1 MGKNWKSD
9 KAKIGYFQIL
19 KDKRKIDVLQGEQEA
34 LLADIECSAMRNHT
48 NAAVAIQQR
57 IAEKFI
63 GVTRKISTNNVVG
76 KDQAEKAVLERPRT
90 PEDKI
95 RTAPLKYKPSISS
108 IDTQNFSQ
116 ELEDLKF
123 LNFFQDNV
131 NKEKKEEVQDNVN
144 KKKGKISDES
154 RMEIENAYMKMK
166 KDAMWKLSSGK
177 FVEEELYN
185 LGKKLE
191 FEHSVHSFII
201 DTEDEII
208 KQHFRE
214 YELEE
219 IDNEHVPKAPDLSQD
234 VIDYL
239 NKFINVTSAN
249 EVRSI
254 IGEQDDRLNAN
265 YDSSKHH
272 DLDYIRFV
280 LYTMTRE
287 IENGGLKQPN
297 LESWYNCHVWS
308 AIVDHGFGD
317 IKGLSVVRGESACVA
332 TATRKNSKRITT
344 QRRQMGRRGDWILRM
359 SGNGDHDE
367 YGMGEVG
374 KKWEDEFGTKF
385 LREKSLKQPKA
396 LKDMLVKLIRKVNW
410 DKELR
415 SLI

>member
-1 MGKNWKSD
+1 M
-9 KAKIGYFQIL
+9 Q
-19 KDKRKIDVLQGEQEA
+19 
-34 LLADIECSAMRNHT
+34 NHT

-63 GVTRKISTNNVVG
+63 G
-76 KDQAEKAVLERPRT
+76 
-90 PEDKI
+90 I

-116 ELEDLKF
+116 ELEDVESESEVSESE
-123 LNFFQDNV
+123 NFDIMYNAEVQDNV

-144 KKKGKISDES
+144 MKESKISDES

-166 KDAMWKLSSGK
+166 KDAMWKLSNGK
-177 FVEEELYN
+177 FVEELYN
-185 LGKKLE
+185 RKK
-191 FEHSVHSFII
+191 SRIRI
-201 DTEDEII
+201 
-208 KQHFRE
+208 
-214 YELEE
+214 
-219 IDNEHVPKAPDLSQD
+219 APDLSQD

-239 NKFINVTSAN
+239 NKFINVTSTN
-249 EVRSI
+249 KVRSI

-280 LYTMTRE
+280 LYTITRE

-297 LESWYNCHVWS
+297 LESWYNCHVWN

-317 IKGLSVVRGESACVA
+317 IKGLSIVRGESACVA

-359 SGNGDHDE
+359 SGNGDCDE

-374 KKWEDEFGTKF
+374 KKWEGEFG
-385 LREKSLKQPKA
+385 
-396 LKDMLVKLIRKVNW
+396 KLAQ
-410 DKELR
+410 L
-415 SLI
+415 